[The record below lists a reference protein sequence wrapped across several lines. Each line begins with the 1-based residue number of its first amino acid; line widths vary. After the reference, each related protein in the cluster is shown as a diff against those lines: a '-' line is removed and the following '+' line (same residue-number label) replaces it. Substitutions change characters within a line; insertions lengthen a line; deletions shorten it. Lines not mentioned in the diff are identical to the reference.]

1 MPTGAGF
8 PRKSK
13 TRLSSSVAEA
23 QQSSEVSRYDGSS
36 AMMMCNVPSWAKT
49 KRRVGKLNKV
59 ALVCVITLPLLQV
72 GAQIAKR

>member
-1 MPTGAGF
+1 
-8 PRKSK
+8 
-13 TRLSSSVAEA
+13 
-23 QQSSEVSRYDGSS
+23 
-36 AMMMCNVPSWAKT
+36 MMMCNVPSWAKT